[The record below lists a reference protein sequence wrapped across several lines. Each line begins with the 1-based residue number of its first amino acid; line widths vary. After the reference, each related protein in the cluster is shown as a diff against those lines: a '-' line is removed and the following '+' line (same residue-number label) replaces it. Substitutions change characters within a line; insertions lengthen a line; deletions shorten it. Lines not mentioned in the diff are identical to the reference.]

1 MRRGTPLKS
10 RLATIALAYLL
21 ALQAVLGVWVAHTAA
36 AASVADPSLT
46 PSLCRTT
53 TNADAQPSDDD
64 AARDPHCVT
73 MCLSG
78 ACGAGDPPAVAST
91 ELQLPFLRT
100 QAASIQPGRD
110 RLNTAEHHVPL
121 HARGP
126 PSIA

>member
-21 ALQAVLGVWVAHTAA
+21 ALQAVLGVWVAHAA
-36 AASVADPSLT
+36 AADPSPTL
-46 PSLCRTT
+46 SLCRTT
-53 TNADAQPSDDD
+53 ANADAQPSGDD
-64 AARDPHCVT
+64 AARRPHCVT

-78 ACGAGDPPAVAST
+78 ACGAGDPPAIAST

-100 QAASIQPGRD
+100 QAASIPHGCD
-110 RLNTAEHHVPL
+110 RLRATELRVPL